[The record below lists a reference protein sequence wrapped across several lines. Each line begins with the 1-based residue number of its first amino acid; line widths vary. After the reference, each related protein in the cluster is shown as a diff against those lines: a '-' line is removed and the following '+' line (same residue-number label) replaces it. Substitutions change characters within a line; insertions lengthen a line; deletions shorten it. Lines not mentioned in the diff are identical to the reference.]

1 MAKKTNKTGLIVLI
15 ILAFLIIYACRGQ
28 APANNK
34 SEKEEDPAIPVEI
47 TEVIK
52 GSVSANY
59 SGTATLEAE
68 GEALVVAKVSGVI
81 EKIFVEEG
89 DSVKAGQVLAKLE
102 DEEFIHKLAQVEAKL
117 EELANEFQRNKELF
131 KNKLISAEAYDRTK
145 YEYQT
150 QKSTYDLT
158 KLNLNYTEI
167 KAPISGI
174 VSERFIKVGN
184 MVTVNQDT
192 FRVADFDP
200 LLAVLHVPEKEL
212 SKLQAGYPAELMADA
227 VPGEIFSAGIL
238 RISPVVSAE
247 TGTFKVT
254 VAVTDKTRKLKPG
267 MFTRVNIVY
276 DMHENALLLP
286 KDAILTEDSESTVFI
301 VTEKAEERSEEEEER
316 NGEKTDKTE
325 NAEKPSAEAE
335 EEEEKPGTETNSET
349 DSEPKEP
356 VKYLIASK
364 QEITTGYI
372 NSTHVEILSGVKL
385 GDVVV
390 TTGLSSLKDGAKVK
404 VVEK

>member
-1 MAKKTNKTGLIVLI
+1 MAKKTNKTGLIVLT
-15 ILAFLIIYACRGQ
+15 ILAFLIIYGCRGQ
-28 APANNK
+28 TPANNK
-34 SEKEEDPAIPVEI
+34 SEKEEGPPIPVEV

-68 GEALVVAKVSGVI
+68 GEALVVAKVSGVV

-89 DSVKAGQVLAKLE
+89 DIVKAGQVLAKLE
-102 DEEFIHKLAQVEAKL
+102 DEEFIHRLAQVESKL
-117 EELANEFQRNKELF
+117 EELDNEFQRNKELY

-158 KLNLNYTEI
+158 NLNLNYTEI

-184 MVTVNQDT
+184 MVTVNQET
-192 FRVADFDP
+192 FRVTDFDP

-212 SKLQAGYPAELMADA
+212 SKLQAGFPAELMADA

-254 VAVTDKTRKLKPG
+254 VGVTDKTRKLKPG
-267 MFTRVNIVY
+267 MFTRVNIVH
-276 DMHENALLLP
+276 DMHENTLLLP

-301 VTEKAEERSEEEEER
+301 VTEKVEDKEENEEK
-316 NGEKTDKTE
+316 GEKTEEKAKTKKTE
-325 NAEKPSAEAE
+325 KA
-335 EEEEKPGTETNSET
+335 EEEEKPETKTNSET

-356 VKYLIASK
+356 VKSLVATK
-364 QEITTGYI
+364 QKIKIGYI

>member
-1 MAKKTNKTGLIVLI
+1 MAKKTNRTGLVILI
-15 ILAFLIIYACRGQ
+15 ILAFFIIYSCKGQ
-28 APANNK
+28 GSANNK
-34 SEKEEDPAIPVEI
+34 SEKEEDPPIPVEV
-47 TEVIK
+47 TDVIK

-68 GEALVVAKVSGVI
+68 GEALVVAKVSGVV

-89 DSVKAGQVLAKLE
+89 DSVKTGQVLAKLE
-102 DEEFIHKLAQVEAKL
+102 DEEFIHRLAQVESKL
-117 EELANEFQRNKELF
+117 EELDNEFQRNKELF
-131 KNKLISAEAYDRTK
+131 KNKLISAEAHDRTK

-158 KLNLNYTEI
+158 KLSLNYTEI

-184 MVTVNQDT
+184 MVTVNQET
-192 FRVADFDP
+192 FCVTDFDP

-212 SKLQAGYPAELMADA
+212 SKLQAGFPAELIADA

-254 VAVTDKTRKLKPG
+254 VGVTDKTRKLKPG
-267 MFTRVNIVY
+267 MFARVNIVY
-276 DMHENALLLP
+276 DMHENTLLLP

-301 VTEKAEERSEEEEER
+301 VTEKVEDKSE
-316 NGEKTDKTE
+316 NGEKGEKTE
-325 NAEKPSAEAE
+325 EIAKPEKTEKAK
-335 EEEEKPGTETNSET
+335 EEEKPEAETNSGP

-356 VKYLIASK
+356 VKSLVVSK
-364 QEITTGYI
+364 QEITIGYI

-390 TTGLSSLKDGAKVK
+390 TTGLRSLKDGATVK

>member
-1 MAKKTNKTGLIVLI
+1 MAKRTNKTGFIVLI
-15 ILAFLIIYACRGQ
+15 VLAFLIIYGCRGQ

-34 SEKEEDPAIPVEI
+34 SEKEEDPPIPIEV

-59 SGTATLEAE
+59 SGTTTLEAE
-68 GEALVVAKVSGVI
+68 GEALVVAKVSGVV
-81 EKIFVEEG
+81 EKILVEEG

-102 DEEFIHKLAQVEAKL
+102 DEEFIHRLAQVESKL

-131 KNKLISAEAYDRTK
+131 KNKLISAEAYDSTK

-174 VSERFIKVGN
+174 VSERFIKLGN
-184 MVTVNQDT
+184 MVTVNQET

-212 SKLQAGYPAELMADA
+212 SKLKAGFPAELMADA

-238 RISPVVSAE
+238 RISPVVSAD

-276 DMHENALLLP
+276 DMHENTLLLP

-301 VTEKAEERSEEEEER
+301 VTEKIEEKSEKE
-316 NGEKTDKTE
+316 GDPEKTEKTE
-325 NAEKPSAEAE
+325 KTEKA
-335 EEEEKPGTETNSET
+335 EEEEKPEADSNSEAN
-349 DSEPKEP
+349 SEPKEP
-356 VKYLIASK
+356 VKSLVVSK
-364 QEITTGYI
+364 QEITIGYI

>member
-1 MAKKTNKTGLIVLI
+1 MSKKTNKTGLIVLI
-15 ILAFLIIYACRGQ
+15 ILAFLSIYGCRGQ
-28 APANNK
+28 APANSK
-34 SEKEEDPAIPVEI
+34 SEKEEDPPIPVEV

-68 GEALVVAKVSGVI
+68 GEALVVAKVSGVVK
-81 EKIFVEEG
+81 KIFVEEG
-89 DSVKAGQVLAKLE
+89 YSVNAGQVLAKLE
-102 DEEFIHKLAQVEAKL
+102 DEEFIHRLAQEEAKL

-167 KAPISGI
+167 KAPISGV

-184 MVTVNQDT
+184 MVTVNQET
-192 FRVADFDP
+192 FRVTDFDP

-212 SKLQAGYPAELMADA
+212 SKLKAGFPAELMADA
-227 VPGEIFSAGIL
+227 IPGEIFSGGIL

-301 VTEKAEERSEEEEER
+301 VTEKVEEKSEEEGDPEET
-316 NGEKTDKTE
+316 GKTEKTD
-325 NAEKPSAEAE
+325 NAAEDEKKA
-335 EEEEKPGTETNSET
+335 TETNSET
-349 DSEPKEP
+349 DSEQKEP
-356 VKYLIASK
+356 VKYLVASK
-364 QEITTGYI
+364 QEITIGYI
-372 NSTHVEILSGVKL
+372 NSTHVEILSGVEL

-390 TTGLSSLKDGAKVK
+390 TTGLSTLKDGAKVK

>member
-15 ILAFLIIYACRGQ
+15 ILAFLIIYGCRGQ
-28 APANNK
+28 TPANSK
-34 SEKEEDPAIPVEI
+34 SEKEEDPPIPVEV

-59 SGTATLEAE
+59 LGTATLEAE
-68 GEALVVAKVSGVI
+68 GEALVVAKVSGVVK
-81 EKIFVEEG
+81 EIFVEEG

-102 DEEFIHKLAQVEAKL
+102 DEEFIHRLAQVESKL
-117 EELANEFQRNKELF
+117 EELDNEFQRNKELF

-158 KLNLNYTEI
+158 KLDLNYTEI
-167 KAPISGI
+167 KAPINGI

-184 MVTVNQDT
+184 MVTVNQET
-192 FRVADFDP
+192 FRVTDFDP

-212 SKLQAGYPAELMADA
+212 IKLQAGFPAELMADA
-227 VPGEIFSAGIL
+227 IPGQVFSAGIL

-254 VAVTDKTRKLKPG
+254 VAVADKTRKLKPG
-267 MFTRVNIVY
+267 MFTRVNIVH
-276 DMHENALLLP
+276 DIHENTLLLP

-301 VTEKAEERSEEEEER
+301 VTEKVEDKSEEEG
-316 NGEKTDKTE
+316 NPEKTGRTE
-325 NAEKPSAEAE
+325 KAEKAAAEQK
-335 EEEEKPGTETNSET
+335 EKPGTETNSET

-356 VKYLIASK
+356 VKYLVATK
-364 QEITTGYI
+364 QQIKIGYT

-385 GDVVV
+385 GDVAV
-390 TTGLSSLKDGAKVK
+390 TTGLSSLKDGVKVK

>member
-1 MAKKTNKTGLIVLI
+1 MAKKTNKTGLVVLI
-15 ILAFLIIYACRGQ
+15 ILAFFIIYGCRGQ
-28 APANNK
+28 GPANNK
-34 SEKEEDPAIPVEI
+34 SEKEEGPPIPVEV

-68 GEALVVAKVSGVI
+68 GEALVVAKVSAVV

-102 DEEFIHKLAQVEAKL
+102 DEEFIHRLAQVESKL
-117 EELANEFQRNKELF
+117 EELDNEFQRNKELF

-167 KAPISGI
+167 KASISGI

-184 MVTVNQDT
+184 MITVNQET
-192 FRVADFDP
+192 FRVTDFDP

-212 SKLQAGYPAELMADA
+212 SKLQAGFPAELMADA

-254 VAVTDKTRKLKPG
+254 VGVTDNTRKLKPG

-276 DMHENALLLP
+276 DMHENTLLLP

-301 VTEKAEERSEEEEER
+301 VTEKVEDKSENEEK
-316 NGEKTDKTE
+316 GEKTEETAKTE
-325 NAEKPSAEAE
+325 KTEKAD
-335 EEEEKPGTETNSET
+335 EEEKPGTKTNSET

-356 VKYLIASK
+356 DKFLVATK
-364 QEITTGYI
+364 QEITIGYI

>member
-1 MAKKTNKTGLIVLI
+1 MSKKTNKTGFIVLI
-15 ILAFLIIYACRGQ
+15 ILAFLIIYGCRGQ
-28 APANNK
+28 TQANNK
-34 SEKEEDPAIPVEI
+34 SEEEEDPPIPVEV

-68 GEALVVAKVSGVI
+68 GEALVVAKVSGVV

-89 DSVKAGQVLAKLE
+89 DIVKAGQVLAKLE
-102 DEEFIHKLAQVEAKL
+102 DEEFIHRLAQVESKL
-117 EELANEFQRNKELF
+117 EELDNEFQRNKELF

-145 YEYQT
+145 YEFQT

-167 KAPISGI
+167 KAPISGV

-192 FRVADFDP
+192 FRVTDFDP
-200 LLAVLHVPEKEL
+200 LLAVLHVPEKEM
-212 SKLQAGYPAELMADA
+212 SKLQAGFPAELMADA
-227 VPGEIFSAGIL
+227 IPGEIFSAGIL

-247 TGTFKVT
+247 SGTFKVT

-267 MFTRVNIVY
+267 MFTRVNIVF
-276 DMHENALLLP
+276 DMHENTLLLP

-301 VTEKAEERSEEEEER
+301 VTEKVEDKSEKEGNAEETGKTEKI
-316 NGEKTDKTE
+316 EKTED
-325 NAEKPSAEAE
+325 
-335 EEEEKPGTETNSET
+335 EEKPETETNSET
-349 DSEPKEP
+349 DSEPKKP
-356 VKYLIASK
+356 VKSLVVSK
-364 QEITTGYI
+364 QEITIGYI

-385 GDVVV
+385 GDVIV

>member
-1 MAKKTNKTGLIVLI
+1 MAKKTNKTGFIVLI
-15 ILAFLIIYACRGQ
+15 ILAFLIIYGCRGQ
-28 APANNK
+28 TPANNK
-34 SEKEEDPAIPVEI
+34 SEKEEDPPIPVEVS
-47 TEVIK
+47 EVIK

-68 GEALVVAKVSGVI
+68 GETLVVAKVSGVV

-89 DSVKAGQVLAKLE
+89 DSVKTGQVLAKLE
-102 DEEFIHKLAQVEAKL
+102 DEEFIHRLAQVESKL
-117 EELANEFQRNKELF
+117 KELDNEFQRNKELF
-131 KNKLISAEAYDRTK
+131 ENKLISAEAYDRTK

-158 KLNLNYTEI
+158 NLSLNYTEI

-184 MVTVNQDT
+184 MITVNQET
-192 FRVADFDP
+192 FRVTDFDP

-212 SKLQAGYPAELMADA
+212 SKLQAGFPAELMADA

-254 VAVTDKTRKLKPG
+254 VGVTDKTRKLKPG
-267 MFTRVNIVY
+267 MFTRVNIVH
-276 DMHENALLLP
+276 DMHENTLLLP

-301 VTEKAEERSEEEEER
+301 VTEKVEDKEENEEK
-316 NGEKTDKTE
+316 GEKTEETAKTE
-325 NAEKPSAEAE
+325 KIEKAEEKEKPEAE
-335 EEEEKPGTETNSET
+335 SNSET
-349 DSEPKEP
+349 DSEAKKP
-356 VKYLIASK
+356 VKSLVATK
-364 QEITTGYI
+364 QKIKIGYI

>member
-1 MAKKTNKTGLIVLI
+1 
-15 ILAFLIIYACRGQ
+15 
-28 APANNK
+28 
-34 SEKEEDPAIPVEI
+34 
-47 TEVIK
+47 
-52 GSVSANY
+52 
-59 SGTATLEAE
+59 LEAE
-68 GEALVVAKVSGVI
+68 GEALVVAKVSGVV

-102 DEEFIHKLAQVEAKL
+102 DEEFIHRLAQVESKL
-117 EELANEFQRNKELF
+117 EELDNEFQRNKELF

-145 YEYQT
+145 YEFQT

-167 KAPISGI
+167 KAPISGV

-184 MVTVNQDT
+184 MVTINQET
-192 FRVADFDP
+192 FRVTDFDP
-200 LLAVLHVPEKEL
+200 LLAVLHVPEKEMSRL
-212 SKLQAGYPAELMADA
+212 KAGFPAELMADA
-227 VPGEIFSAGIL
+227 VSGEVFSAGIL

-276 DMHENALLLP
+276 DMHENTLLLP

-301 VTEKAEERSEEEEER
+301 VTEKVEEKSEEEEK
-316 NGEKTDKTE
+316 GEKKEEKVKT
-325 NAEKPSAEAE
+325 NNTEKT
-335 EEEEKPGTETNSET
+335 EEEEKPKAESNSKSN
-349 DSEPKEP
+349 SEPKEP
-356 VKYLIASK
+356 VKFLVVSK
-364 QEITTGYI
+364 TEITIGYI

-385 GDVVV
+385 GDIVV

-404 VVEK
+404 VVEE

>member
-1 MAKKTNKTGLIVLI
+1 MAKKANKIGFIVLV
-15 ILAFLIIYACRGQ
+15 ILAFLIIYGCRGQ
-28 APANNK
+28 GPANNK
-34 SEKEEDPAIPVEI
+34 SEKEEGPPIPVEV

-68 GEALVVAKVSGVI
+68 GEALVVAKVSGVV

-102 DEEFIHKLAQVEAKL
+102 DEEFIHRLAQVESKL
-117 EELANEFQRNKELF
+117 EELDNEFQRNKELF

-158 KLNLNYTEI
+158 KLSLNYTEI

-184 MVTVNQDT
+184 MVTVNQET
-192 FRVADFDP
+192 FRVTDFDP

-212 SKLQAGYPAELMADA
+212 SKLQAGFPAELMADA

-254 VAVTDKTRKLKPG
+254 VGVTDKTRKLKPG
-267 MFTRVNIVY
+267 MFTRVNIVQ
-276 DMHENALLLP
+276 DMHENTLLLP

-301 VTEKAEERSEEEEER
+301 VKEKVEDKSENEEKGEKA
-316 NGEKTDKTE
+316 
-325 NAEKPSAEAE
+325 
-335 EEEEKPGTETNSET
+335 EEEEKPEAETNSDT

-356 VKYLIASK
+356 VKSLVVSK
-364 QEITTGYI
+364 QKITIGYI

>member
-1 MAKKTNKTGLIVLI
+1 MAKKTNKTGLVVLI
-15 ILAFLIIYACRGQ
+15 ILAFFIIYSCKGQ
-28 APANNK
+28 GPANNK
-34 SEKEEDPAIPVEI
+34 SEKEEDPPIPVEV

-68 GEALVVAKVSGVI
+68 GEALVVAKVSGVV
-81 EKIFVEEG
+81 EGIFVEEG
-89 DSVKAGQVLAKLE
+89 DIVKTGQVLAKLE
-102 DEEFIHKLAQVEAKL
+102 DEEFIHRLAQAESKL
-117 EELANEFQRNKELF
+117 KELDNEFQRNKELF
-131 KNKLISAEAYDRTK
+131 KNKLISAEAYDRTNF
-145 YEYQT
+145 EYQT

-184 MVTVNQDT
+184 MVTVNQET
-192 FRVADFDP
+192 FRVTDFDP

-212 SKLQAGYPAELMADA
+212 SKLQAGFPAELMADA
-227 VPGEIFSAGIL
+227 IPGEIFSAGIL
-238 RISPVVSAE
+238 RISPVISAA

-276 DMHENALLLP
+276 DMHENTLLLP

-301 VTEKAEERSEEEEER
+301 VTEKVEDTSENEEK
-316 NGEKTDKTE
+316 GEKTKETGKTGK
-325 NAEKPSAEAE
+325 AKKAG
-335 EEEEKPGTETNSET
+335 EEEKPGTKTNSET

-356 VKYLIASK
+356 VKSLVATK
-364 QEITTGYI
+364 QVITIGYI

-390 TTGLSSLKDGAKVK
+390 TTGISSLKDGATVK

>member
-1 MAKKTNKTGLIVLI
+1 MAKKTNKTGLVVLI
-15 ILAFLIIYACRGQ
+15 ILVFFIIYGCRGQ
-28 APANNK
+28 GPANNK
-34 SEKEEDPAIPVEI
+34 SEKEEGPPIPVEV

-68 GEALVVAKVSGVI
+68 GEALVVAKVSAVV

-102 DEEFIHKLAQVEAKL
+102 DEEFIHRLAQVESKL
-117 EELANEFQRNKELF
+117 EELDNEFQRNKELF

-167 KAPISGI
+167 KASISGI

-184 MVTVNQDT
+184 MITVNQET
-192 FRVADFDP
+192 FRVTDFDP

-212 SKLQAGYPAELMADA
+212 SKLQAGFPAELMADA

-254 VAVTDKTRKLKPG
+254 VGVTDNTRKLKPG

-276 DMHENALLLP
+276 DMHENTLLLP

-301 VTEKAEERSEEEEER
+301 VTEKVEDKSENEEK
-316 NGEKTDKTE
+316 GEKTEETAKTE
-325 NAEKPSAEAE
+325 KTEKAD
-335 EEEEKPGTETNSET
+335 EEEKPGTKTNSET

-356 VKYLIASK
+356 DKFLVATK
-364 QEITTGYI
+364 QEITIGYI

>member
-1 MAKKTNKTGLIVLI
+1 MSKKTNKTGFIVLT
-15 ILAFLIIYACRGQ
+15 ILAFLIIYGCRGQ
-28 APANNK
+28 TPANNK
-34 SEKEEDPAIPVEI
+34 TEKEEDPPVPVEV
-47 TEVIK
+47 TEVIE

-68 GEALVVAKVSGVI
+68 GEAEVVAKVSGVV

-102 DEEFIHKLAQVEAKL
+102 DEEFIHRLAQVESKL
-117 EELANEFQRNKELF
+117 EELDNEFRRNKELF
-131 KNKLISAEAYDRTK
+131 RNKLISAEAYDRTK
-145 YEYQT
+145 YEFQT

-167 KAPISGI
+167 KAPIGGI

-192 FRVADFDP
+192 FRVTDFDP

-212 SKLQAGYPAELMADA
+212 SKLQAGFPAELMADA
-227 VPGEIFSAGIL
+227 IPGEIFSAGIL

-276 DMHENALLLP
+276 DMHENTLLLP

-301 VTEKAEERSEEEEER
+301 VTEKIEDKSESEEK
-316 NGEKTDKTE
+316 GENKEKKVKTNNTKK
-325 NAEKPSAEAE
+325 A
-335 EEEEKPGTETNSET
+335 EEEEKPKAESNSES

-356 VKYLIASK
+356 VKSLVVSK
-364 QEITTGYI
+364 QEITIGYI

-404 VVEK
+404 VVEE

>member
-15 ILAFLIIYACRGQ
+15 ILAFLIIYGCRGQ
-28 APANNK
+28 TPANSK
-34 SEKEEDPAIPVEI
+34 SEKEEDPPIPVEV

-59 SGTATLEAE
+59 LGTATLEAE
-68 GEALVVAKVSGVI
+68 GEALVVAKVSGVVK
-81 EKIFVEEG
+81 EIFVEEG

-102 DEEFIHKLAQVEAKL
+102 DEEFIHRLAQVESRL
-117 EELANEFQRNKELF
+117 EELANEFERNKELF

-174 VSERFIKVGN
+174 VSERFIKLGN
-184 MVTVNQDT
+184 MVTVNQET

-212 SKLQAGYPAELMADA
+212 SKLQAGFPAGLTADA
-227 VPGEIFSAGIL
+227 VPGEVFSAGIL

-254 VAVTDKTRKLKPG
+254 VAVADKTRKLKPG

-276 DMHENALLLP
+276 DLHENTLLLP

-301 VTEKAEERSEEEEER
+301 VTEKVEEKSEEEG
-316 NGEKTDKTE
+316 NPKKTGKTE
-325 NAEKPSAEAE
+325 KAEKAAAEQKEKPEAE
-335 EEEEKPGTETNSET
+335 SNSET

-356 VKYLIASK
+356 VKYLVATK
-364 QEITTGYI
+364 QQITIGYT

-385 GDVVV
+385 GDVAV
-390 TTGLSSLKDGAKVK
+390 TTGLGSLKDGVKVK

>member
-1 MAKKTNKTGLIVLI
+1 MAKKTNKTGLFILIVLA
-15 ILAFLIIYACRGQ
+15 LFIIYGCQGQ
-28 APANNK
+28 GSANNK
-34 SEKEEDPAIPVEI
+34 SEQEEDPPIPVEV

-68 GEALVVAKVSGVI
+68 GEALVVAKVSGVV

-89 DSVKAGQVLAKLE
+89 DSVKTGQVLAKLE
-102 DEEFIHKLAQVEAKL
+102 DEEFIHRLAQVESKL
-117 EELANEFQRNKELF
+117 EELDNEFQRNKELF

-150 QKSTYDLT
+150 QKSTYDLR

-184 MVTVNQDT
+184 MITVNQET
-192 FRVADFDP
+192 FRVTDFDP
-200 LLAVLHVPEKEL
+200 LLAVLHVPEKEF
-212 SKLQAGYPAELMADA
+212 SKLQAGFPAELMADA
-227 VPGEIFSAGIL
+227 IPGEIFSAGIL

-254 VAVTDKTRKLKPG
+254 VGVTDKTRKLKPG
-267 MFTRVNIVY
+267 MFTRVNIIY
-276 DMHENALLLP
+276 DMHENTLLLP

-301 VTEKAEERSEEEEER
+301 VTEKVEDKSESEEK
-316 NGEKTDKTE
+316 GEKTEETAKTKKTE
-325 NAEKPSAEAE
+325 NAE
-335 EEEEKPGTETNSET
+335 EEEKPKAETNSDP

-356 VKYLIASK
+356 VKSLVATK
-364 QEITTGYI
+364 QEITIGYI
-372 NSTHVEILSGVKL
+372 NSSHVEILSGVKL

-390 TTGLSSLKDGAKVK
+390 TTGLSSLKDGAAVK

>member
-1 MAKKTNKTGLIVLI
+1 MAEKTNKTVLIVLI
-15 ILAFLIIYACRGQ
+15 ILAFLIIYGCRGQ

-34 SEKEEDPAIPVEI
+34 SEKEEDPPIPVEV
-47 TEVIK
+47 TEVVK

-81 EKIFVEEG
+81 EKIFMEEG
-89 DSVKAGQVLAKLE
+89 DSVKVGQVLAKLE
-102 DEEFIHKLAQVEAKL
+102 DEEFIHRLAQVEARL

-150 QKSTYDLT
+150 QKATYDLT

-184 MVTVNQDT
+184 MVTVNQET
-192 FRVADFDP
+192 FRVTDFDP

-212 SKLQAGYPAELMADA
+212 SKLQAGFPAELKADA
-227 VPGEIFSAGIL
+227 IPGEIFSAGIL

-254 VAVTDKTRKLKPG
+254 VAVTDETRKLKPG
-267 MFTRVNIVY
+267 MFTRINIVY
-276 DMHENALLLP
+276 DMHENTLLLP

-301 VTEKAEERSEEEEER
+301 VTEKVEEEPEEAG
-316 NGEKTDKTE
+316 NSEKTGKTE
-325 NAEKPSAEAE
+325 EAKKVVA
-335 EEEEKPGTETNSET
+335 EEEEKPEAESNSEN

-356 VKYLIASK
+356 VKYLVASK
-364 QEITTGYI
+364 QEVTIGYI

-390 TTGLSSLKDGAKVK
+390 TTGLSTLKDGAKVK

>member
-1 MAKKTNKTGLIVLI
+1 MAKKTNKTGLVVLI
-15 ILAFLIIYACRGQ
+15 ILAFFIIYGCRGQ
-28 APANNK
+28 GPANNK
-34 SEKEEDPAIPVEI
+34 SEKEEGPPIPVEV

-68 GEALVVAKVSGVI
+68 GEALVVAKVSAVV

-102 DEEFIHKLAQVEAKL
+102 DEEFIHRLAQVESKL
-117 EELANEFQRNKELF
+117 EELDNEFQRNKELF

-145 YEYQT
+145 YEHQT

-158 KLNLNYTEI
+158 KLSLNYTEI
-167 KAPISGI
+167 KAPISGV

-184 MVTVNQDT
+184 MVTVNQET
-192 FRVADFDP
+192 FRVTDFDP

-212 SKLQAGYPAELMADA
+212 SKLQAGFPAELMADA
-227 VPGEIFSAGIL
+227 VPEEIFSAGIL

-254 VAVTDKTRKLKPG
+254 VGVTDKTRKLKPG

-276 DMHENALLLP
+276 DMHENTLLLP

-301 VTEKAEERSEEEEER
+301 VTEKVEDKSENEEK
-316 NGEKTDKTE
+316 GEKTEETAKTE
-325 NAEKPSAEAE
+325 KTEKAD
-335 EEEEKPGTETNSET
+335 EEEKPGTKTNSET

-356 VKYLIASK
+356 DKFLVATK
-364 QEITTGYI
+364 QEITIGYI

>member
-1 MAKKTNKTGLIVLI
+1 
-15 ILAFLIIYACRGQ
+15 
-28 APANNK
+28 
-34 SEKEEDPAIPVEI
+34 
-47 TEVIK
+47 
-52 GSVSANY
+52 
-59 SGTATLEAE
+59 LEAE
-68 GEALVVAKVSGVI
+68 GEALVVAKVGGVV
-81 EKIFVEEG
+81 EGIFVEEG
-89 DSVKAGQVLAKLE
+89 DIVKTGQVLAKLE
-102 DEEFIHKLAQVEAKL
+102 DEEFIHRLAQAESKL
-117 EELANEFQRNKELF
+117 KELDNEFQRNKELF

-145 YEYQT
+145 FEYQT

-184 MVTVNQDT
+184 MVTVNQET
-192 FRVADFDP
+192 FRVTDFDP

-212 SKLQAGYPAELMADA
+212 SKLQAGFPAELMADA
-227 VPGEIFSAGIL
+227 IPGEIFSAGIL
-238 RISPVVSAE
+238 RISPVISAA

-276 DMHENALLLP
+276 DMHENTLLLP

-301 VTEKAEERSEEEEER
+301 VTEKVEDTSENEEK
-316 NGEKTDKTE
+316 GEKTKETGKTGK
-325 NAEKPSAEAE
+325 AKKAG
-335 EEEEKPGTETNSET
+335 EEEKPGTKTNSET

-356 VKYLIASK
+356 VKSLVATK
-364 QEITTGYI
+364 QVITIGYI

-390 TTGLSSLKDGAKVK
+390 TTGISSLKDGATVK

>member
-15 ILAFLIIYACRGQ
+15 ILAFLIIYGCRGQ
-28 APANNK
+28 TPANNK
-34 SEKEEDPAIPVEI
+34 SEKEEDPPIPVEV

-68 GEALVVAKVSGVI
+68 GEALVVAKVSGIV

-89 DSVKAGQVLAKLE
+89 DSVKAGQFLAKLE
-102 DEEFIHKLAQVEAKL
+102 DEEFIHRLAQVESKL
-117 EELANEFQRNKELF
+117 EELDNEFQRNKELF

-184 MVTVNQDT
+184 MVTVNQET
-192 FRVADFDP
+192 FRVTDFDP

-212 SKLQAGYPAELMADA
+212 SRLQAGFPAELMADA
-227 VPGEIFSAGIL
+227 IPGEIFSAGIL

-267 MFTRVNIVY
+267 MFTRVNIAY
-276 DMHENALLLP
+276 DMHENTLLLP

-301 VTEKAEERSEEEEER
+301 VTEKIEDKSEEEGDPEKRE
-316 NGEKTDKTE
+316 NTEKTEQAATE
-325 NAEKPSAEAE
+325 EG
-335 EEEEKPGTETNSET
+335 EEKPEAGSNSET
-349 DSEPKEP
+349 NSEPKEP
-356 VKYLIASK
+356 VKYLVASK

-372 NSTHVEILSGVKL
+372 NSTHVEILSGVEL

>member
-1 MAKKTNKTGLIVLI
+1 
-15 ILAFLIIYACRGQ
+15 
-28 APANNK
+28 
-34 SEKEEDPAIPVEI
+34 
-47 TEVIK
+47 
-52 GSVSANY
+52 
-59 SGTATLEAE
+59 LEAE
-68 GEALVVAKVSGVI
+68 GEALVVAKVSGVV

-89 DSVKAGQVLAKLE
+89 DSVKTGEVLAKLE
-102 DEEFIHKLAQVEAKL
+102 DEEFIHRLSQVESKL
-117 EELANEFQRNKELF
+117 EELDNEFQRNKELF
-131 KNKLISAEAYDRTK
+131 KNKLISAEAHDRTK

-150 QKSTYDLT
+150 QKSTYDLA
-158 KLNLNYTEI
+158 KLSLNYTEI

-184 MVTVNQDT
+184 MVTVNQET
-192 FRVADFDP
+192 FRITDFDP

-212 SKLQAGYPAELMADA
+212 SKLQAGLPAELMADA

-238 RISPVVSAE
+238 RISPVVSGE

-254 VAVTDKTRKLKPG
+254 VGVTDKTRKLKPG
-267 MFTRVNIVY
+267 MFTRVNIVQ
-276 DMHENALLLP
+276 DMHENTLLLP

-301 VTEKAEERSEEEEER
+301 VTEKVEDKSENEEK
-316 NGEKTDKTE
+316 GEKTGKTE
-325 NAEKPSAEAE
+325 KVKKA

-356 VKYLIASK
+356 VKFLAVTK
-364 QEITTGYI
+364 QKITIGYI

-390 TTGLSSLKDGAKVK
+390 TTGLSSLKDGATVK

>member
-1 MAKKTNKTGLIVLI
+1 M
-15 ILAFLIIYACRGQ
+15 
-28 APANNK
+28 
-34 SEKEEDPAIPVEI
+34 
-47 TEVIK
+47 
-52 GSVSANY
+52 
-59 SGTATLEAE
+59 
-68 GEALVVAKVSGVI
+68 
-81 EKIFVEEG
+81 EEG
-89 DSVKAGQVLAKLE
+89 DSVRAGQVLAKLE
-102 DEEFIHKLAQVEAKL
+102 DEEFVHRLAQVESKL
-117 EELANEFQRNKELF
+117 EELGNEFQRNKELF
-131 KNKLISAEAYDRTK
+131 KNKLVSAEAYDRTK

-167 KAPISGI
+167 KAPISGV

-184 MVTVNQDT
+184 MVTVNQET
-192 FRVADFDP
+192 FRVTDFDP
-200 LLAVLHVPEKEL
+200 LLAVLHVPEKEM
-212 SKLQAGYPAELMADA
+212 SKLQSGFPAELMADA
-227 VPGEIFSAGIL
+227 IPGEKFSAGIL

-276 DMHENALLLP
+276 DMHENTLLLP

-301 VTEKAEERSEEEEER
+301 VTEKVEEESENEENGGKAEEATKTKKTEKA
-316 NGEKTDKTE
+316 EKT
-325 NAEKPSAEAE
+325 
-335 EEEEKPGTETNSET
+335 EEEEKPGAKTNSET
-349 DSEPKEP
+349 ESELKEP
-356 VKYLIASK
+356 LKSLVVTK
-364 QEITTGYI
+364 QDVTIGYI

-404 VVEK
+404 VVEE

>member
-1 MAKKTNKTGLIVLI
+1 MAKKTNKTGLAVLI
-15 ILAFLIIYACRGQ
+15 ILAFFIIYGCKGQ
-28 APANNK
+28 GSANNK
-34 SEKEEDPAIPVEI
+34 SEKEEDPPIPVEV

-68 GEALVVAKVSGVI
+68 GEALVVAKVSGVV

-89 DSVKAGQVLAKLE
+89 DSVKTGQVLVKLG
-102 DEEFIHKLAQVEAKL
+102 DEEFIHRLAQVESRL
-117 EELANEFQRNKELF
+117 EELDNEFQRNKELF

-150 QKSTYDLT
+150 QKSTYDLA
-158 KLNLNYTEI
+158 KLSLNYTEV

-184 MVTVNQDT
+184 MITVNQET
-192 FRVADFDP
+192 FRVTDFDP

-212 SKLQAGYPAELMADA
+212 SKLQAGFPAELMADA
-227 VPGEIFSAGIL
+227 IPGEIFSAGIL

-276 DMHENALLLP
+276 DMHENTLLLP

-301 VTEKAEERSEEEEER
+301 VTEKVEDESENEEK
-316 NGEKTDKTE
+316 GEKTEGTAKTKKTE
-325 NAEKPSAEAE
+325 NAEDGEKSEA
-335 EEEEKPGTETNSET
+335 ETNSDP
-349 DSEPKEP
+349 DSELKEP
-356 VKYLIASK
+356 VKSLVATK
-364 QEITTGYI
+364 HEITIGYI
-372 NSTHVEILSGVKL
+372 NSSHVEILSGVKL

-390 TTGLSSLKDGAKVK
+390 TTGLSSLKDGATVK

>member
-1 MAKKTNKTGLIVLI
+1 MGIKTKRTALIVFI
-15 ILAFLIIYACRGQ
+15 IFTFLVIYSC
-28 APANNK
+28 K
-34 SEKEEDPAIPVEI
+34 SNTAIKNGTEKAEDPGIPVDV
-47 TEVIK
+47 TKVIK

-68 GEALVVAKVSGVI
+68 GEELVVAKVSAVV
-81 EKIFVEEG
+81 EKIFAEEG

-102 DEEFIHKLAQVEAKL
+102 DEEFIHRLAQVESKL
-117 EELANEFQRNKELF
+117 EELDNEFQRNKELF

-167 KAPISGI
+167 KASISGI

-184 MVTVNQDT
+184 MITVNQET
-192 FRVADFDP
+192 FRVTDFDP

-212 SKLQAGYPAELMADA
+212 SKLQAGFPAELIADA

-254 VAVTDKTRKLKPG
+254 VGVTDNTRKLKPG

-276 DMHENALLLP
+276 DMHENTLLLP

-301 VTEKAEERSEEEEER
+301 VTEKVEDKSENEEK
-316 NGEKTDKTE
+316 GEKTEETAKTE
-325 NAEKPSAEAE
+325 KTEKAD
-335 EEEEKPGTETNSET
+335 EEEKPGTKTNSET

-356 VKYLIASK
+356 DKFLVATK
-364 QEITTGYI
+364 QEITIVYI

>member
-1 MAKKTNKTGLIVLI
+1 MAKKTNKTGLIALI
-15 ILAFLIIYACRGQ
+15 VLAFLIIYGCRGQ
-28 APANNK
+28 APANSK
-34 SEKEEDPAIPVEI
+34 SEKEEDPPIPVEV

-89 DSVKAGQVLAKLE
+89 DSVEAGQVLAKLE
-102 DEEFIHKLAQVEAKL
+102 DEEFIHRLAQVEARL

-150 QKSTYDLT
+150 QEATYDLT

-192 FRVADFDP
+192 FRVTDFDP

-212 SKLQAGYPAELMADA
+212 SKLKAGFPAELMADA
-227 VPGEIFSAGIL
+227 IPGEIFSAGIL
-238 RISPVVSAE
+238 RISPVISAE

-254 VAVTDKTRKLKPG
+254 VAVTDETRKLKPG

-301 VTEKAEERSEEEEER
+301 VTEKVEEKSEEE
-316 NGEKTDKTE
+316 GDPEKT
-325 NAEKPSAEAE
+325 EKKEKAEAAPE
-335 EEEEKPGTETNSET
+335 EEGEEEKPGNDSKSET

-356 VKYLIASK
+356 VKYLVASK
-364 QEITTGYI
+364 KEITIGYI
-372 NSTHVEILSGVKL
+372 NSTHVEILSGVEL

-390 TTGLSSLKDGAKVK
+390 TTGLSTLKDGAKVK

>member
-1 MAKKTNKTGLIVLI
+1 MV
-15 ILAFLIIYACRGQ
+15 AFL
-28 APANNK
+28 APWRT
-34 SEKEEDPAIPVEI
+34 V
-47 TEVIK
+47 
-52 GSVSANY
+52 
-59 SGTATLEAE
+59 
-68 GEALVVAKVSGVI
+68 ALR
-81 EKIFVEEG
+81 
-89 DSVKAGQVLAKLE
+89 Q
-102 DEEFIHKLAQVEAKL
+102 FIHRLAQVESKL

-167 KAPISGI
+167 KAPISGV
-174 VSERFIKVGN
+174 VSERFIKLGN
-184 MVTVNQDT
+184 MVTVNQET
-192 FRVADFDP
+192 FRVTDFDP

-212 SKLQAGYPAELMADA
+212 SKLQAGFPAELMADA
-227 VPGEIFSAGIL
+227 VPGEIFPAGIL

-276 DMHENALLLP
+276 DMHENTLLLP
-286 KDAILTEDSESTVFI
+286 KDAILTEDSESSVFI
-301 VTEKAEERSEEEEER
+301 VTEKIEDKPEEEGDVEET
-316 NGEKTDKTE
+316 GKKEKVEK
-325 NAEKPSAEAE
+325 AEDGGKPKAES
-335 EEEEKPGTETNSET
+335 NSES

-356 VKYLIASK
+356 VKSLVVSK
-364 QEITTGYI
+364 QEITIGYI

-404 VVEK
+404 VVEE

>member
-1 MAKKTNKTGLIVLI
+1 MAKRTNKTGFIVLI
-15 ILAFLIIYACRGQ
+15 VLAFLIIYGCRGQ

-34 SEKEEDPAIPVEI
+34 SEKEEDPPIPIEV

-59 SGTATLEAE
+59 SGTTTLEAE
-68 GEALVVAKVSGVI
+68 GEALVVAKVSGVV
-81 EKIFVEEG
+81 EKILVEEG

-102 DEEFIHKLAQVEAKL
+102 DEEFIHRLAQVESKL

-131 KNKLISAEAYDRTK
+131 KNKLISAEAYDSTK

-174 VSERFIKVGN
+174 VSERFIKLGN
-184 MVTVNQDT
+184 MVTVNQET

-212 SKLQAGYPAELMADA
+212 SKLKAGFPAELMADA

-238 RISPVVSAE
+238 RISPVVSAD

-276 DMHENALLLP
+276 DMHENTLLLP

-301 VTEKAEERSEEEEER
+301 VTEKIEEKSEKE
-316 NGEKTDKTE
+316 GDPEKTEKTE
-325 NAEKPSAEAE
+325 KTEKA
-335 EEEEKPGTETNSET
+335 EEEEKPEADSNSEAN
-349 DSEPKEP
+349 SEPKEP
-356 VKYLIASK
+356 VKSLVVSK
-364 QEITTGYI
+364 QEITIGYI

-385 GDVVV
+385 GDIVV
-390 TTGLSSLKDGAKVK
+390 TTGLSTLKDGAKVK

>member
-1 MAKKTNKTGLIVLI
+1 MAKKANKTGIIVLMV
-15 ILAFLIIYACRGQ
+15 LAFFIIYGCSGQ
-28 APANNK
+28 PTANNK
-34 SEKEEDPAIPVEI
+34 NKKEEDPPIPVEV

-59 SGTATLEAE
+59 SGTTTLEAE
-68 GEALVVAKVSGVI
+68 GEALVVAKVSGVVKEI
-81 EKIFVEEG
+81 LVEEG
-89 DSVKAGQVLAKLE
+89 DSVEAGQVLAKLE

-117 EELANEFQRNKELF
+117 EELANEFERNKELF

-158 KLNLNYTEI
+158 KLDLNYTKI
-167 KAPISGI
+167 KAPISGV

-184 MVTVNQDT
+184 MVTVNQQT
-192 FRVADFDP
+192 FRVTDFDP

-212 SKLQAGYPAELMADA
+212 SKLRAGFPAELRADA
-227 VPGEIFSAGIL
+227 VPGVVFSAGIL

-286 KDAILTEDSESTVFI
+286 KDAILTEDSESTVF
-301 VTEKAEERSEEEEER
+301 VVTEKVEEKPEEEVNSEKTGNTEKAE
-316 NGEKTDKTE
+316 KV
-325 NAEKPSAEAE
+325 AE
-335 EEEEKPGTETNSET
+335 EEGEEEKQGNETNSET

-356 VKYLIASK
+356 VKYLVASK
-364 QEITTGYI
+364 QEVTTGYI

-390 TTGLSSLKDGAKVK
+390 TTGLSTLKDGAKVK

>member
-1 MAKKTNKTGLIVLI
+1 MAKKTNKTGLAVLI
-15 ILAFLIIYACRGQ
+15 TLAFFIIYSCKGQ
-28 APANNK
+28 GSANNK
-34 SEKEEDPAIPVEI
+34 SEKEEDPPIPVEV

-68 GEALVVAKVSGVI
+68 GEALVVAKVSGVV

-89 DSVKAGQVLAKLE
+89 DSVKTGQVLAKLG
-102 DEEFIHKLAQVEAKL
+102 DEEFIHRLAQVESRL
-117 EELANEFQRNKELF
+117 EELDNEFQRNKELF

-150 QKSTYDLT
+150 QKSTYDLA
-158 KLNLNYTEI
+158 KLSLNYTEV

-184 MVTVNQDT
+184 MITVNQET
-192 FRVADFDP
+192 FRVTDFDP

-212 SKLQAGYPAELMADA
+212 SKLQAGFPAELMADA
-227 VPGEIFSAGIL
+227 IPGEIFSAGIL
-238 RISPVVSAE
+238 RISPVVSGE

-267 MFTRVNIVY
+267 MFTRINIIY
-276 DMHENALLLP
+276 DMHENTLLLS

-301 VTEKAEERSEEEEER
+301 VTEKVEDEAENEEK
-316 NGEKTDKTE
+316 GEKTEETAKTKKTKKTE
-325 NAEKPSAEAE
+325 KA
-335 EEEEKPGTETNSET
+335 EEEEKPEAETNSDP

-356 VKYLIASK
+356 VKSLVATK
-364 QEITTGYI
+364 QKITIGYI
-372 NSTHVEILSGVKL
+372 NSSHVEILSGVKL

-390 TTGLSSLKDGAKVK
+390 TTGLSSLKDGATVK